1 MDIKFSIVIPAFN
14 NAKALMLTLTSL
26 ELQTFPKDRFEVIV
40 VDDSSD
46 DETAEAVK
54 AYTPAYRLV
63 YISNSVRKG
72 RAYTRNVGASCA
84 QGRYLVFLDAD
95 FMLVPDC
102 LKILRE
108 YHHRYP
114 KHVISGFPE
123 SLRAVYTQYY
133 PEFSAHRKKKMRR
146 ILQPHGLW
154 NNKWAT
160 NKRIADI
167 LKPDDIRRDFGIVRS
182 VIASAGASKKY
193 AEAIRSTAHAPWIMF
208 ITRCVSIKRKYFN
221 EVGGFEERFTTYGIE
236 DWELGYRLH
245 KHGLPFKSVR
255 RIIGF
260 HQEHPSTYRKDDSQ
274 FDNLRIFYDIHG
286 SKDPELSLIC
296 LCHPLQNPVL
306 YKSLLGTISEWKS
319 RSEKKAMGLLLKK
332 ALHHAAKEFIAR

>member
-1 MDIKFSIVIPAFN
+1 MDIKFSIVIPAYN
-14 NAKALMLTLTSL
+14 NAQALMLTLTSL
-26 ELQTFPKDRFEVIV
+26 ELQTFPKDRYEVIV
-40 VDDSSD
+40 VDDGSED
-46 DETAEAVK
+46 GTAEAVK
-54 AYTPAYRLV
+54 NYTPPYRLV

-72 RAYTRNVGASCA
+72 RAHTRNKGARSA

-95 FMLVPDC
+95 FLLVPDC

-133 PEFSAHRKKKMRR
+133 PEFSARRKKIIRK

-154 NNKWAT
+154 NDKWT
-160 NKRIADI
+160 TKNRIVDI
-167 LKPDDIRRDFGIVRS
+167 LRPDDIRRNFAKVHS
-182 VIASAGASKKY
+182 VIASAGPSKKY
-193 AEAIRSTAHAPWIMF
+193 TQAIRSTAYAPWIMF
-208 ITRCVSIKRKYFN
+208 ITRCVSIKRKYFM
-221 EVGGFEERFTTYGIE
+221 EVGGFEERFTMYGVE

-245 KHGLPFKSVR
+245 KHGLPFKSVKR
-255 RIIGF
+255 LIGF

-274 FDNLRIFYDIHG
+274 FDNLRTFYDIHG
-286 SKDPELSLIC
+286 SMDPELSLIC
-296 LCHPLQNPVL
+296 LCHPLQDPVL

-319 RSEKKAMGLLLKK
+319 SSENKALGLLLEK
-332 ALHHAAKEFIAR
+332 ALHQSAKMFITR